1 MQNFMDG
8 SADTYKTIAQAAE
21 GVYKDKGSKF
31 IALVYPVYSEQQ
43 VKELLLE
50 VKKKYYDA
58 RHHCYA
64 YVLGIDKSNYR
75 VNDDGEPSGTAGKP
89 IYGQIQSSGLTNI
102 LIVVVR
108 YFGGIKLGV
117 RGLINAY
124 KGATIDALN
133 QATVIT
139 KVEETLCRISFEYLQ
154 MNEVMKVIKDYNLD
168 TSDHQYDLG
177 CSLVFSVRN
186 ALREQILQELSKIS
200 RLEIEAL

>member
-1 MQNFMDG
+1 MEG
-8 SADTYKTIAQAAE
+8 CADTYKTIAQAAE

-31 IALVYPVYSEQQ
+31 IALVYPVYSEDQ

-75 VNDDGEPSGTAGKP
+75 LNDDGEPSGTAGRP

-102 LIVVVR
+102 LIIVVR

-124 KGATIDALN
+124 KGATKDALS
-133 QATVIT
+133 QACVIT
-139 KVEETLCRISFEYLQ
+139 KVEETHYSINFEYLH
-154 MNEVMKVIKDYNLD
+154 MNEVMKVLKDYKLD
-168 TSDHQYDLG
+168 TSDYQYNLG
-177 CSLVFSVRN
+177 CSLIFSVRN
-186 ALREQILQELSKIS
+186 TLREQILHELCQING
-200 RLEIEAL
+200 LEIEAL